1 MSNIQTTKT
10 AIFTYASSHGQVACY
25 SGAVKAVASR
35 KNKRELTKLISQLQ
49 AILAAQPNI
58 KGAAR
63 ALRACIRLQDNGW
76 NAPTGRGGYVA
87 EAIRAKKAGKP
98 VSKPRRRAAK
108 TAAASDELEAL
119 RAEMAQMR
127 AKLAQ
132 YEPAEEP
139 AELPVWPNSF
149 AEVCSASV
157 KTLRTMAGAAQL
169 DQSGSKAKLMARL
182 IEGMNAQ

>member
-35 KNKRELTKLISQLQ
+35 KNKGELLDIIGSLQ
-49 AILAAQPNI
+49 AVLAAQPNI

-63 ALRACIRLQDNGW
+63 ALRACIRLQKDGW

-87 EAIRAKKAGKP
+87 EAIRAKKAG
-98 VSKPRRRAAK
+98 VSKPQRRVAK
-108 TAAASDELEAL
+108 ATAASDELTQL

-139 AELPVWPNSF
+139 AELPVWPTSF

-157 KTLRTMAGAAQL
+157 KALRTMAGAAQI
-169 DQSGSKAKLMARL
+169 DQSGSKPVLQARIL
-182 IEGMNAQ
+182 EGMNAQ